1 MDKGRLT
8 AKERMREKIRTSMM
22 LDRLIKCFNGT
33 IELSSVQA
41 NIGLRLV
48 GKVLPDLKATEHSGS
63 VDHRHTEELTDDE
76 IATRIARLTQGDSK
90 TAPGKGKSK
99 AIH

>member
-8 AKERMREKIRTSMM
+8 QKDRMREKIRSSMM
-22 LDRLIKCFNGT
+22 LDRLIKCFNGK
-33 IELSSVQA
+33 IELSNVEA
-41 NIGLRLV
+41 NIGLKLI

-63 VDHRHTEELTDDE
+63 VDHRHTEELSDDE

-90 TAPGKGKSK
+90 TAPGKDKPK
-99 AIH
+99 ALH